1 MVNQGAPAAGY
12 KFNSFQ
18 EIKSH
23 SSILFNERLAI
34 LFYILDMKA
43 MAMNTYYDVNNI
55 REVRG
60 VIKQIYKNIRTLLR
74 NNPTV
79 RVTLNLETKD
89 EGIYVTDVLSSVIDK
104 KIDYCEVY
112 GYTTK
117 RIWMIV
123 EDLNNLEMMIK
134 DVLQYFHYFIRP
146 EFRQKPDIETAT
158 EKYKEVADKRTVDEL
173 RELVGKRHKIDFN
186 GLGSSRIE
194 LQNEIE
200 YDKDV
205 DDEEK
210 QLEIDNEE
218 KQLEVEDESENI

>member
-34 LFYILDMKA
+34 LFYLLDMKGIN
-43 MAMNTYYDVNNI
+43 MNTYYEVNNI
-55 REVRG
+55 LEVRG
-60 VIKQIYKNIRTLLR
+60 IIKQIYKNVRTLLR

-79 RVTLNLETKD
+79 RATLNLETKD
-89 EGIYVTDVLSSVIDK
+89 SGIYVTDVLMGMIDK
-104 KIDYCEVY
+104 MVEFCEIN

-117 RIWMIV
+117 RIYIIV
-123 EDLNNLEMMIK
+123 EELNNLEMMIK
-134 DVLQYFHYFIRP
+134 DTLQYFHYFIRP
-146 EFRQKPDIETAT
+146 EFRQKPDIEIAT
-158 EKYKEVADKRTVDEL
+158 EKYKEVADKRTIEEL
-173 RELVGKRHKIDFN
+173 RELVGKRHKVDFK

-200 YDKDV
+200 YDEEVDGDEIKEENEE
-205 DDEEK
+205 DDEG
-210 QLEIDNEE
+210 DN
-218 KQLEVEDESENI
+218 I